1 MIYFNLIKEF
11 FLTGLFAFGGG
22 YSTIPFLSHISEVY
36 GWYSQNELS
45 QMLAIAAITPG
56 PVGIN
61 VATFAGFKTM
71 GFLGAMC
78 ATLAEVLPAVIIV
91 TLIAKVCS
99 KYKENT
105 YFQSVIYV
113 LKPVSCALL
122 TIPVIT
128 MMKNNANSAFGAILL
143 IVLLLYSLRF
153 KKSPLFYFSVS
164 GLAGLIYTFI

>member
-22 YSTIPFLSHISEVY
+22 YSTIPFLLHISEVF
-36 GWYSQNELS
+36 GWYSQKELS

-61 VATFAGFKTM
+61 VATYAGFKTT
-71 GFLGAMC
+71 GILGALC
-78 ATLAEVLPAVIIV
+78 ATLAEILPAVIII

-122 TIPVIT
+122 TIPVIS
-128 MMKNNANSAFGAILL
+128 MIKNNAYSTFGAILL

-153 KKSPLFYFSVS
+153 KKNPLFYFVVS
-164 GLAGLIYTFI
+164 GFAGLIYTFI